1 MTREKKKTAYAHLGA
16 IKFPVSAQMKHSIA
30 FTFYCLVIR
39 SDEELKL
46 KTSTLETIYGGQFTL
61 STQLITVRYHVI
73 PHRRSTIALFLRN

>member
-1 MTREKKKTAYAHLGA
+1 
-16 IKFPVSAQMKHSIA
+16 MKHFIA
-30 FTFYCLVIR
+30 FTFYCSVIR

-73 PHRRSTIALFLRN
+73 PHRRSTIALFFRNYPPLHKNEPCLVLVSPNKGTKKT